1 MSRSGQSHARI
12 LKVYIETLAGSS
24 HIFSPDGFNNSLLS
38 QGCILE
44 NGYSCQYGGWT
55 VHSKDREGGERLHC
69 LGPTCGL
76 TGGHILLKT
85 SSNEVIFRIE

>member
-38 QGCILE
+38 QAASLKMAIAV
-44 NGYSCQYGGWT
+44 SMVGGLYIPRT
-55 VHSKDREGGERLHC
+55 GKGVKDSIVWAPLVG
-69 LGPTCGL
+69 
-76 TGGHILLKT
+76 
-85 SSNEVIFRIE
+85 